1 MKRWQLVIC
10 AVATLATVAAFCC
23 VCWWAYQQLI
33 AVALFCVFVAVIAL
47 SV

>member
-1 MKRWQLVIC
+1 MKRWQLVLC
-10 AVATLATVAAFCC
+10 AVAALATVAALWC
-23 VCWWAYQQLI
+23 VYWWAYQQLV